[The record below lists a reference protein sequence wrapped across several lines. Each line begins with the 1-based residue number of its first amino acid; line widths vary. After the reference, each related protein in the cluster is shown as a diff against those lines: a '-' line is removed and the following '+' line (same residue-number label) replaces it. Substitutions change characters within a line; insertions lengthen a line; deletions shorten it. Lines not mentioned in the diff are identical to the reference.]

1 MKRHFTEEDIQMAN
15 KHMERFS
22 ISLASGKM
30 QIKTMINIT
39 THLSEELKLKIM
51 MIPNAV
57 KDAEKLV
64 VSYVAGGM

>member
-22 ISLASGKM
+22 TSLASGKM